1 MQTVIFGR
9 PGCPYCVRAKDLAEK
24 LSNERDDFQ
33 YQYVD
38 IRAEGITKEDLQ
50 QKAGKPVE
58 TVPQIFVDQQ
68 HIGGYTDFA
77 AWVKEWGKTFCHL
90 KNNHHRSGKHEQNTE
105 KNHQNLHFWP
115 RKWLRQRQGAA
126 YRQQRHRQQHHS
138 DKFQYQHAFRQFT
151 DRAHTLPSA
160 K

>member
-77 AWVKEWGKTFCHL
+77 AWVKENRSSRTSLRYEKKLATAPERI
-90 KNNHHRSGKHEQNTE
+90 KNSKPISGSPAARKAPFMCVARKRHTTMKRTKQQIAPAQRCLCFTRS
-105 KNHQNLHFWP
+105 
-115 RKWLRQRQGAA
+115 
-126 YRQQRHRQQHHS
+126 S
-138 DKFQYQHAFRQFT
+138 
-151 DRAHTLPSA
+151 
-160 K
+160 

>member
-9 PGCPYCVRAKDLAEK
+9 SGCPYCVRAKDLAEK

-58 TVPQIFVDQQ
+58 TVPQIFCRSAT
-68 HIGGYTDFA
+68 YRRLYR
-77 AWVKEWGKTFCHL
+77 FCCMGER
-90 KNNHHRSGKHEQNTE
+90 KSGR
-105 KNHQNLHFWP
+105 LIV
-115 RKWLRQRQGAA
+115 
-126 YRQQRHRQQHHS
+126 
-138 DKFQYQHAFRQFT
+138 
-151 DRAHTLPSA
+151 
-160 K
+160 

>member
-1 MQTVIFGR
+1 MGNISPFTEHGLEILPLIFSVFCELL
-9 PGCPYCVRAKDLAEK
+9 PFHIQQNNFIK
-24 LSNERDDFQ
+24 LFGSIRFNPLPFEIISRITIHLSHVPSNERDDFQ

-77 AWVKEWGKTFCHL
+77 AWVKE
-90 KNNHHRSGKHEQNTE
+90 
-105 KNHQNLHFWP
+105 NLD
-115 RKWLRQRQGAA
+115 A
-126 YRQQRHRQQHHS
+126 
-138 DKFQYQHAFRQFT
+138 
-151 DRAHTLPSA
+151 
-160 K
+160 